1 MSCKKND
8 DKPTIY
14 ISNMKFHK
22 MYLFETSDGLFV
34 VPFFVFDAPLV
45 SASLFPGTLVSWG
58 EKIRASPQGA
68 VLIYR

>member
-8 DKPTIY
+8 DKIIY
-14 ISNMKFHK
+14 ISNMKCHK

-34 VPFFVFDAPLV
+34 VPFLVFDAPLV

>member
-1 MSCKKND
+1 MMFLLFN
-8 DKPTIY
+8 IH
-14 ISNMKFHK
+14 ISNMKCHK
-22 MYLFETSDGLFV
+22 MYLFEISDGLFV

-45 SASLFPGTLVSWG
+45 SASLFPGTFASWG

>member
-1 MSCKKND
+1 MIRYLD
-8 DKPTIY
+8 ITIY
-14 ISNMKFHK
+14 ISNMKCHK

-34 VPFFVFDAPLV
+34 VPFLVFDAPLV